1 MSNIFDWVN
10 SITYTKENLLD
21 TSEAKEYNPYITNK
35 SLSYHLDCLLFA
47 NEMNMRPYLDK
58 DIQYTFLLNGIRKK
72 KRYSKWEKKYDNE
85 DIKYIKKYYNYN
97 DEKAHQVIDLLS
109 KDEIA
114 YIKNTYENI
123 NL

>member
-1 MSNIFDWVN
+1 MSNVFDWVN

-21 TSEAKEYNPYITNK
+21 TSEAKEYNPYIANK

-58 DIQYTFLLNGIRKK
+58 DMQYTFLLNGIRKK
-72 KRYSKWEKKYDNE
+72 KRFSKWEKKYDNE
-85 DIKYIKKYYNYN
+85 DIKYIKKYYNYS
-97 DEKAHQVIDLLS
+97 DEKAHQVINLLS

>member
-10 SITYTKENLLD
+10 SITYTKTNLLE
-21 TSEAKEYNPYITNK
+21 TNEIKEYTPYIANK

-47 NEMNMRPYLDK
+47 NEMNMRPHLDK
-58 DIQYTFLLNGIRKK
+58 DMQYTFLFNGIRKS

-85 DIKYIKKYYNYN
+85 DIKYIKKYYNYSE
-97 DEKAHQVIDLLS
+97 EKARQIIDILS
-109 KDEIA
+109 KEQIA